1 MVKNRYVTKVWTVS
15 HISFIVNRACVKTN
29 VDDIPM
35 SCVTE
40 IADADLLN
48 GHRVKWFGYST
59 SSSVL
64 STGGTLLN

>member
-15 HISFIVNRACVKTN
+15 HISVIVNRACVKTN

-48 GHRVKWFGYST
+48 GHRVKCLDTVHRVQFL
-59 SSSVL
+59 VQEEHC
-64 STGGTLLN
+64 